1 MSHASRA
8 SLAARLALQAQII
21 QVVADTPGITISA
34 IARLLGRTPQ
44 SCGTIVGWMGRKGKI
59 TIIQPPAHHQ
69 HATLYPN
76 DGSAG
81 HRPVRR
87 PESSRGNRERI
98 PAHAITDED
107 RAWMAYWK
115 ARHDARHARATQ
127 ETHP

>member
-21 QVVADTPGITISA
+21 QVVADQPGITISA
-34 IARLLGRTPQ
+34 LASLLGRTPLI
-44 SCGTIVGWMGRKGKI
+44 CGAIVGWMGRKGKL
-59 TIIQPPAHHQ
+59 TIIRPQAHHQ
-69 HATLYPN
+69 SATLYPN

-87 PESSRGNRERI
+87 PESSRDNRERI

-107 RAWMAYWK
+107 LAWMAYWK
-115 ARHDARHARATQ
+115 AHRDARHARATQ
-127 ETHP
+127 ENPP